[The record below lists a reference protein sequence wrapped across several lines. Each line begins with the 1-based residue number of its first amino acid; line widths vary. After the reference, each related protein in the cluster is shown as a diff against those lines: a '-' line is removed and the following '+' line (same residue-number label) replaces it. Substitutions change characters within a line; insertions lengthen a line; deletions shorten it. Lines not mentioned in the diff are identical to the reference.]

1 MGREENVAVFQDT
14 ERRCKSNQRLKEGI
28 AGSVQA
34 QKLICEWDDV
44 EQAFAGQAL
53 QRNRYENVA
62 RVVVSK
68 KRSFEAAGAYRGKRV
83 CVHNFAS
90 ATNPGGGV
98 TKGSSAQEECLCR
111 CSTLYFCLNTDKM
124 WNGFYGPHRA
134 AQDPIH
140 NDDCIY
146 TPDVIVLKTDEAVP
160 QIMPEEDWYPVD
172 VITCAAPNLRERP
185 SNQMN
190 AGDGNSRVSL
200 SNQEQEVLHEKRLR
214 RILDIA
220 VAAGEEVVILGA
232 FGCGAFENSPQA
244 VAMAAGNVLADYL
257 HAFETIEFAVYC
269 SPRDEQNYR
278 VFEQIIASKQKG

>member
-1 MGREENVAVFQDT
+1 MGREENLVVFQDT
-14 ERRCKSNQRLKEGI
+14 EHRCKTNQRLKEAI
-28 AGSVQA
+28 VKSVA
-34 QKLICEWDDV
+34 EQKLILESDSVAD
-44 EQAFAGQAL
+44 AFSEKTL
-53 QRNRYENVA
+53 EKNRYQNA
-62 RVVVSK
+62 AKVVVSK
-68 KRSFEAAGAYRGKRV
+68 KRSFEAASAYKGKKV

-111 CSTLYFCLNTDKM
+111 CSTLYFCLNTDKP

-146 TPDVIVLKTDEAVP
+146 TPNVIVMKTDEAIP
-160 QIMPEEDWYPVD
+160 QIMQEKDWYETS

-190 AGDGNSRVSL
+190 SGDGKDSVKLTS
-200 SNQEQEVLHEKRLR
+200 QEQLTLHEKRLR

-232 FGCGAFENSPQA
+232 FGCGAFENDPQA
-244 VAMAAGNVLADYL
+244 VATAASNVLADYL
-257 HAFETIEFAVYC
+257 HAFETIEFAIYC
-269 SPRDEQNYR
+269 SPRDERNFGF
-278 VFEQIIASKQKG
+278 FERAMKGKYN